1 MKVGVVDI
9 GTNSIRLLLADDT
22 GDLGR
27 WEEVT
32 GLGRGVDATGEL
44 SESAIADT
52 LTALARYGGMMDDA
66 GVAKRAAVAT
76 SASRDASNRE
86 EFFDRAE
93 QALGV
98 RPALIS
104 GELEAA
110 LAYAG
115 ATIDLNLPGPIVVS
129 DIGGGSTE
137 FATEAG
143 GVSVEIGSVRLTE
156 RRLPRR
162 PASPREVAAARDEV
176 ADLFASIE
184 VPSASSLVG
193 VAGTWVSLSGIAG
206 GQPTHDLPAVH
217 GSQLSRNQLAD
228 LVESLGNLTVAETAA
243 IPGLHPARAPVIL
256 SGAVVAA
263 GVMDATGAEEAYI
276 SGRDTLDGVAMRLLA
291 LT

>member
-9 GTNSIRLLLADDT
+9 GTNSMRLLLADNS
-22 GDLGR
+22 GDIGR

-44 SESAIADT
+44 SESAILDS
-52 LTALARYGGMMDDA
+52 LTALTRYGSLMDQA
-66 GVAKRAAVAT
+66 GVTKRAAVAT

-86 EFFDRAE
+86 VFFDRAE
-93 QALGV
+93 QVLGV
-98 RPALIS
+98 RPGLIS
-104 GELEAA
+104 GEEEAA

-115 ATIDLNLPGPIVVS
+115 ATRDLNLPGPVVVS

-156 RRLPRR
+156 RHLPSR
-162 PASPREVAAARDEV
+162 PASPGELAAARETV
-176 ADLFASIE
+176 ARLFAAAE
-184 VPSASSLVG
+184 TPPTKSLVG
-193 VAGTWVSLSGIAG
+193 VAVTWTSLATIAG
-206 GQPTHDLPAVH
+206 D
-217 GSQLSRNQLAD
+217 SSSRLGKEHLGD
-228 LVESLGNLTVAETAA
+228 LVEYLAALTIEETAA

-263 GVMDATGAEEAYI
+263 GVMDVTGAEYAHI
-276 SGRDTLDGVAMRLLA
+276 SRYDTLDGVAMKLFA
-291 LT
+291 LI

>member
-9 GTNSIRLLLADDT
+9 GTNSMRLLLADGS
-22 GDLGR
+22 GDIGR

-44 SESAIADT
+44 SDSAISDS
-52 LTALARYGGMMDDA
+52 LTALARYGSLMDDA

-86 EFFDRAE
+86 VFFDRVE
-93 QALGV
+93 QVLGV

-104 GELEAA
+104 GEEEAS

-115 ATIDLNLPGPIVVS
+115 ATRDLNLPGPIVVS

-156 RRLPRR
+156 RHLPNR
-162 PASPREVAAARDEV
+162 PASSGELTGAREEVARLFGSVEIPPAR
-176 ADLFASIE
+176 
-184 VPSASSLVG
+184 SLVG
-193 VAGTWVSLSGIAG
+193 VAGTWTSLVAIARG
-206 GQPTHDLPAVH
+206 ASSLEQGAH
-217 GSQLSRNQLAD
+217 LSKDELAS
-228 LVESLGNLTVAETAA
+228 LVDNLAALTIEETAA
-243 IPGLHPARAPVIL
+243 IPDLHPARAPVIL

-263 GVMDATGAEEAYI
+263 AVMDVTGAEEAHI
-276 SGRDTLDGVAMRLLA
+276 SRHDTLDGVAMKLLA
-291 LT
+291 

>member
-9 GTNSIRLLLADDT
+9 GTNSMRLLLADGS

-32 GLGRGVDATGEL
+32 GLGRSVDATGEL
-44 SESAIADT
+44 SESAISDS
-52 LTALARYGGMMDDA
+52 LTALARYGSLMDEA
-66 GVAKRAAVAT
+66 GVTKRAAVAT

-86 EFFDRAE
+86 VFFDRVE
-93 QALGV
+93 RVLGV

-104 GELEAA
+104 GEEEAA

-115 ATIDLNLPGPIVVS
+115 AARDLNLPGPIVVS

-156 RRLPRR
+156 RHLPNR
-162 PASPREVAAARDEV
+162 PASSGELIGAREKVVR
-176 ADLFASIE
+176 LFAAVEI
-184 VPSASSLVG
+184 PPARSLVG
-193 VAGTWVSLSGIAG
+193 VAGTWTSLAAIARDSPSLEEG
-206 GQPTHDLPAVH
+206 TR
-217 GSQLSRNQLAD
+217 LSREDLRSLVDDLAT
-228 LVESLGNLTVAETAA
+228 LTIEETAA
-243 IPGLHPARAPVIL
+243 IPALHPGRAPVIL

-263 GVMDATGAEEAYI
+263 GVMDVTGAKEAYI
-276 SGRDTLDGVAMRLLA
+276 SRHDTLDGVAMKLLA
-291 LT
+291 LI

>member
-9 GTNSIRLLLADDT
+9 GTNSMRLLLADGS

-44 SESAIADT
+44 SESAILDS
-52 LTALARYGGMMDDA
+52 LTALARYGSLMDEA
-66 GVAKRAAVAT
+66 GVTKRAAVAT

-86 EFFDRAE
+86 VFFDRVE
-93 QALGV
+93 QVLGV

-104 GELEAA
+104 GEEEAA

-115 ATIDLNLPGPIVVS
+115 ATQDLDLPGPVVVS

-156 RRLPRR
+156 RHLPNR
-162 PASPREVAAARDEV
+162 PASPRELTGAQEKVAR
-176 ADLFASIE
+176 LFAAVEI
-184 VPSASSLVG
+184 PLAKLLVG
-193 VAGTWVSLSGIAG
+193 VAGTWTSLAAIVRGSPSLEEG
-206 GQPTHDLPAVH
+206 THLSKEELGSLVDDLA
-217 GSQLSRNQLAD
+217 A
-228 LVESLGNLTVAETAA
+228 LTIEETAD
-243 IPGLHPARAPVIL
+243 IPNLHPARAPVIL

-263 GVMDATGAEEAYI
+263 GVMEVTGAEEAHI
-276 SGRDTLDGVAMRLLA
+276 SRHDTLDGVAMNLLA
-291 LT
+291 LI